1 MLQSKISLYCII
13 YCNIIAEPQRN
24 YIHNSAT
31 RVAACELRRLTLWIY
46 PRWSMNFYH
55 YIQSGTLVPCGVTLT
70 LWCGAHFISGT
81 SSWLVT
87 GLTAH
92 SLYFT
97 FPPYTPKCWRPT
109 ATYTNSTM
117 EVVEEVRLDTDCHDR
132 GSRRVYVPSPD
143 TVRPPPPFYLI
154 LFNFT
159 SLSFEKH
166 SLSSKSQSMSCTGE
180 TSTRVC
186 PSSVTLSF
194 CPPLGHSCIVRGP
207 WEQSRA
213 TTAYRRPMHS
223 LLAALSCP
231 PDCMLHVCSTE
242 IKCTCACVWY
252 LSWWLFMTTPRR
264 GERPIC
270 PTVFVHFLSVL
281 TNK

>member
-1 MLQSKISLYCII
+1 MLQSKISLYCVI

-143 TVRPPPPFYLI
+143 TVRPP
-154 LFNFT
+154 
-159 SLSFEKH
+159 H
-166 SLSSKSQSMSCTGE
+166 
-180 TSTRVC
+180 
-186 PSSVTLSF
+186 
-194 CPPLGHSCIVRGP
+194 H
-207 WEQSRA
+207 
-213 TTAYRRPMHS
+213 
-223 LLAALSCP
+223 
-231 PDCMLHVCSTE
+231 
-242 IKCTCACVWY
+242 
-252 LSWWLFMTTPRR
+252 
-264 GERPIC
+264 
-270 PTVFVHFLSVL
+270 HFI
-281 TNK
+281 